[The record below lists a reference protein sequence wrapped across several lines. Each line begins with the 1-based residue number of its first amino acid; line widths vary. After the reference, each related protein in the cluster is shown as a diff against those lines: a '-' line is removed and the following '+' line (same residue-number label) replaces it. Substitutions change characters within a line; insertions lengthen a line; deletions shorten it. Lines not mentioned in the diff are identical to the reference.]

1 MRGQSNWAALS
12 HELARCLSATWQ
24 RQASKTAMSHVI
36 ALVDDDRNILT
47 SVSIA
52 LQQEG
57 FVTRVYSDPVAA
69 LKAINDNPPDI
80 GVFDIKMPNL
90 DGMELLRRVRE
101 FSSMPVIFLTS
112 KDDELDEA
120 LGLAMGA
127 DDYISKPFS
136 QRLLIARIRAILRRQ
151 ELERGEAAA
160 ATGRGEPP
168 ALERGRLMMDPARH
182 KVRWDGKDVSLTVT
196 EFLIL
201 EALAQRPG
209 VVKTRNQLLDVAYN
223 DDVYVD
229 DRTIDSHI
237 KRIRRKFRSVDP
249 EIRCNRDP
257 LWRRLSIRRIV
268 KRAASLALSW
278 SGRWTLTHRI
288 LALNVLTLLLVAL
301 STLYLDAFR
310 HRLSKERTQQTRL
323 ETATAVAAMGHVPAS
338 QWPALLATASK
349 VTSDRFR
356 LYGADGSLL
365 IDSWRMTGPTYE
377 FRDPSTREMDAR
389 MSPGR
394 SIAGSTSSSARDRS
408 TNMPSPKVDRLE
420 AWPEAVKAPQLGRA
434 TTEIRNAPDLTPV
447 ISSAVPFEAACCLRP
462 TTTAPSPRRFAG
474 SAR

>member
-1 MRGQSNWAALS
+1 
-12 HELARCLSATWQ
+12 
-24 RQASKTAMSHVI
+24 MSQVI

-57 FVTRVYSDPVAA
+57 FVTRVYSDPALA
-69 LKAINDNPPDI
+69 LKAIGDNPPDL

-127 DDYISKPFS
+127 DDYIAKPFS

-151 ELERGEAAA
+151 ELETAS
-160 ATGRGEPP
+160 EPEP
-168 ALERGRLMMDPARH
+168 APLERGRLVMDPARH

-209 VVKTRNQLLDVAYN
+209 VVKTRNQLLDVAYS

-237 KRIRRKFRSVDP
+237 KRIRRKFRVADP
-249 EIRCNRDP
+249 EFDAIE
-257 LWRRLSIRRIV
+257 
-268 KRAASLALSW
+268 
-278 SGRWTLTHRI
+278 
-288 LALNVLTLLLVAL
+288 
-301 STLYLDAFR
+301 TLYG
-310 HRLSKERTQQTRL
+310 
-323 ETATAVAAMGHVPAS
+323 VGY
-338 QWPALLATASK
+338 
-349 VTSDRFR
+349 RF
-356 LYGADGSLL
+356 D
-365 IDSWRMTGPTYE
+365 E
-377 FRDPSTREMDAR
+377 
-389 MSPGR
+389 
-394 SIAGSTSSSARDRS
+394 
-408 TNMPSPKVDRLE
+408 
-420 AWPEAVKAPQLGRA
+420 Q
-434 TTEIRNAPDLTPV
+434 
-447 ISSAVPFEAACCLRP
+447 
-462 TTTAPSPRRFAG
+462 
-474 SAR
+474 